1 MFKQCNYWE
10 LGSWL
15 VSKYIKELNP
25 LRTEHIKRSN
35 TVRQFIDRG
44 MFALSGQVFWL
55 NGHG

>member
-15 VSKYIKELNP
+15 VSKYIKELNL

-35 TVRQFIDRG
+35 TVRQFIDRD
-44 MFALSGQVFWL
+44 MFALSGQVF
-55 NGHG
+55 